1 MSFGLTVK
9 NWFKSTGS
17 SLTEQVK
24 KFKNKNFMEA
34 VCAGCALVAA
44 ADGEIDPT
52 EKQKMAGFIGR
63 SDELKVFNMNEVI
76 DTFNKYAGNFEFDH
90 IIGKTEALKVIGQF
104 KSNPEIAR
112 VIVGVCCAIGAADG
126 EFDQQEKAMVRD
138 ICQALQINPSD
149 FQL

>member
-1 MSFGLTVK
+1 MSFAINVK
-9 NWFKSTGS
+9 NWFKNTGS

-34 VCAGCALVAA
+34 VSAGCALVAA
-44 ADGEIDPT
+44 ADGEISPS

-63 SDELKVFNMNEVI
+63 SEELKVFNMNEVI

-90 IIGKTEALKVIGQF
+90 VIGKMEALKAIGQF
-104 KSNPEIAR
+104 KNTPEVGR
-112 VIVGVCCAIGAADG
+112 VIIGVCCAIGAADG
-126 EFDQQEKAMVRD
+126 DFDQKEKQMVRE
-138 ICQALQINPSD
+138 ICLTLNINPSD